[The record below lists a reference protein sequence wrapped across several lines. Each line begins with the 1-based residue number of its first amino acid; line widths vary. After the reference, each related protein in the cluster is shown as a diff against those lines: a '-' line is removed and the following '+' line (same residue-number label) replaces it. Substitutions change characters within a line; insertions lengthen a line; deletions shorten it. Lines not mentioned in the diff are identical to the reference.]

1 MEIIKDKTIF
11 NGIAG
16 KRNGEPRGVVIDN
29 VSVFEKGKYIHGKLL
44 DRKMFGDSWKGF
56 SHYYGDKDAIVLVE
70 ELENCA
76 WHTSDKIGNEFYL
89 GYAILDN
96 CTSDDEFVEGENAI
110 LMQIAEDMHKFN
122 LLPNEHSVMFWKDF
136 NSGKDLPHRSTK
148 IHGSNKKRVKGYF
161 IKKIQEYMDMGT
173 TFEEISKREKELAD
187 KKVKFNPS
195 EKITPAKAQ
204 FKVEEKVTFSD
215 ECTEYADGTVMGKG
229 IRRANNDEASKNV
242 YTIKQVKKMVKRDS
256 KFAYLLKEIMTWV
269 LEEDIEK
276 EDN

>member
-29 VSVFEKGKYIHGKLL
+29 VSVFEKGKDIHGKLL

-96 CTSDDEFVEGENAI
+96 CISDDEFVEGENAI
-110 LMQIAEDMHKFN
+110 LMQIAEDMHKYK
-122 LLPNEHSVMFWKDF
+122 LVPNEQTVQFWVEF

-148 IHGSNKKRVKGYF
+148 IHGSSKKRVKGYF

-187 KKVKFNPS
+187 KKVTFNPS

-204 FKVEEKVTFSD
+204 FKVGEKVTFSD

-242 YTIKQVKKMVKRDS
+242 YTIKQVKKMVKKDS

-269 LEEDIEK
+269 LEEDIIK
-276 EDN
+276 ED